1 MRGKVTAIVPKV
13 CALKKVHFTSKRV
26 YDIINIYKKGD
37 GMFSTKNGAGKWLK
51 DK

>member
-1 MRGKVTAIVPKV
+1 MGRKLTAIVPKV

-26 YDIINIYKKGD
+26 CDIINIYKKGNR
-37 GMFSTKNGAGKWLK
+37 MFSIKNGAEKWLK